1 MGLSLRRRLA
11 VPASLLSP
19 CWRLAPALPGALFA
33 VSVSTVAVPT
43 ARAQDENAAASA
55 SATTSADEVVTL
67 DPLSVSAAEADVYD
81 VLPTRP
87 TSSVFGTDQTLQDTA
102 RSVTLIESN
111 LIDLYGIDDVNDFVA
126 LTAGTFTGNYFGV
139 PGALDVRGER
149 ADNFFRGFRR
159 VENRGN
165 FPTIVG
171 GTDYVEII
179 KGPPPPVYGGG
190 KVGGILN
197 FIPKTAKSKTAQLIE
212 KPTGLASV
220 TVGTYDK
227 KIGSIEYGLP
237 FALFGKKSGAYV
249 YLQSEDSESFY
260 DNVYRK
266 GTLGQLSIDTALNDT
281 TRLEYGTMVQYADLN
296 QSLGWN
302 RVTQRMID
310 TEGEYL
316 SGQPALNL
324 DTDGN
329 GFISPA
335 ELTPFGLN
343 GGRRLEQ
350 FAFADPFPYFA
361 LPPQQRAAFA
371 LGPTRTVM
379 LDHDTVQAEREDFS
393 ETWAYTGFFDVIKD
407 LTPDLKL
414 KNQTFYDSMNHT
426 KYSSYGFTADYTAYV
441 FENKTTVDW
450 KTQPADSL
458 DLNLIGG
465 LSYRFSDGDE
475 KESRGRG
482 FQVLDRRD
490 IYLGAIGN
498 TRFEGAHTGTGNV
511 PYNWVQQGEF
521 SDTGLFA
528 LVDTTYVEKLSLV
541 LSGRYDYYDATT
553 SGTDIGGVYDKA
565 DADDTSAT
573 YNSSLSYKLFPS
585 ITAYITHAE
594 STYLELGQGGMIA
607 RENLQNGT
615 WLQDSQISEVGVKT
629 TLLQDRLFATLAYYE
644 QEKSAFNNLS
654 GTFDDYES
662 KGTELEIRYA
672 PTREWSFTAAATWQ
686 KTVLTN
692 PPFFLGIP
700 PSALGLNP
708 AQVYG
713 GRFVGVGTILG
724 LGNENQTPTPEEV
737 YSIGAT
743 YTNPSGWGASLGTT
757 YVSSMFSGYLQQ
769 IKLPDYFVTRAAL
782 FYNCKNWSFRLN
794 GNNILNEK
802 YYTPQFLFWDTFISP
817 SQGPTYD
824 LTATYKF

>member
-1 MGLSLRRRLA
+1 MQHHQVRRHDVAATLRPFGRFAALLPGVALALST
-11 VPASLLSP
+11 ASL
-19 CWRLAPALPGALFA
+19 A
-33 VSVSTVAVPT
+33 T
-43 ARAQDENAAASA
+43 AE
-55 SATTSADEVVTL
+55 EVVTL
-67 DPLSVSAAEADVYD
+67 EAYSVTAAEADVYA

-87 TSSVFGTDQTLQDTA
+87 TSSVFGTDKSLQETS
-102 RSVTLIESN
+102 RSVTLIESS
-111 LIDLYGIDDVNDFVA
+111 LIDLYGIDDVNDFVSV
-126 LTAGTFTGNYFGV
+126 TAGTFTGNYFGV

-197 FIPKTAKSKTAQLIE
+197 FIPKSAKSKTAALID
-212 KPTGLASV
+212 KPTGQASV

-227 KIGSIEYGLP
+227 KIGALEYGLP
-237 FALFGKKSGAYV
+237 FEMFGKKSGAYF
-249 YLQSEDSESFY
+249 YLQTEDSESYY

-266 GTLGQLSIDTALNDT
+266 GTLGQLSIDTVLSDT
-281 TRLEYGTMVQYADLN
+281 ARLEYGLMIQDADLN

-316 SGQPALNL
+316 SGQPARNL
-324 DTDGN
+324 DNDGN
-329 GFISPA
+329 GYISPA
-335 ELTPFGLN
+335 ELVANGLTVSQ
-343 GGRRLEQ
+343 GLEQ
-350 FAFADPFPYFA
+350 FAFADPFPYLSLSA
-361 LPPQQRAAFA
+361 NRRSAFA
-371 LGPTRTVM
+371 LGPTQTVK
-379 LDHDTVQAEREDFS
+379 LNHHTVQAEPEDFS
-393 ETWAYTGFFDVIKD
+393 QTMAYTGFFDFIKEI
-407 LTPDLKL
+407 TPDLSL
-414 KNQTFYDSMNHT
+414 KNQSFYDKMDHT
-426 KYSSYGFTADYTAYV
+426 KYSGYGFTADYVAYV
-441 FENKTTVDW
+441 FENKTTLDW
-450 KTQPADSL
+450 KTQPTD
-458 DLNLIGG
+458 NLKFNTLGG
-465 LSYRFSDGDE
+465 LSYRYSDGNE

-482 FQVLDRRD
+482 YQVLDRRD

-511 PYNWVQQGEF
+511 PYNWVQDGDF
-521 SDTGLFA
+521 SDTGVFA
-528 LVDTTYVEKLSLV
+528 LLDSTYLEKLNLI
-541 LSGRYDYYDATT
+541 LSGRYDYYEATT
-553 SGTDIGGVYDKA
+553 YGTNVPGA
-565 DADDTSAT
+565 FANASADDTAAT
-573 YNSSLSYKLFPS
+573 YNASLSYS
-585 ITAYITHAE
+585 ITPKITPYITHAE
-594 STYLELGQGGMIA
+594 STYLELGQGGMIG

-615 WLQDSQISEVGVKT
+615 WLQDSKLTEVGVKT
-629 TLLQDRLFATLAYYE
+629 TLLKDRLFATLAYYE

-672 PTREWSFTAAATWQ
+672 PTKEWSFTAAATWQ
-686 KTVLTN
+686 ETVLTN

-713 GRFVGVGTILG
+713 GRFTGVGSTLG
-724 LGNENQTPTPEEV
+724 LGQSNQTPTPETV
-737 YSIGAT
+737 YSVGAT

-757 YVSSMFSGYLQQ
+757 YVSSMFSGYLQE
-769 IKLPDYFVTRAAL
+769 IKLPEYFVTRAAL
-782 FYNCKNWSFRLN
+782 FYNYKNWSFRLN
-794 GNNILNEK
+794 GNNILDEK
-802 YYTPQFLFWDTFISP
+802 YYTPQFLFWDTFLSP

-824 LTATYKF
+824 LTVTYKF